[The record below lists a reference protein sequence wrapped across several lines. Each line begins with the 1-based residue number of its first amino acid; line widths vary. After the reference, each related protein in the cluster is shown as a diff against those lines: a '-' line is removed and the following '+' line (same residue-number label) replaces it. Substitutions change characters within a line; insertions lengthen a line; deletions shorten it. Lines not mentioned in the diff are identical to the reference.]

1 MNLTVS
7 IEAETLKRARMR
19 AVTEDTSVNAVV
31 RDFLERYANAQS
43 RFAEA
48 TTTLLA
54 ISDDADSGS
63 GPEGR
68 TWTRDD
74 IYDRPVFRRY

>member
-7 IEAETLKRARMR
+7 IDDETLKRARMR

-31 RDFLERYANAQS
+31 RDFLGTYADHRTTA
-43 RFAEA
+43 REA
-48 TTTLLA
+48 TEILLKLA
-54 ISDDADSGS
+54 RESNAGS
-63 GPEGR
+63 GPGGR

-74 IYDRPVFRRY
+74 IYDRPVFRR